1 MYFSELVALSQ
12 HIVSHIPLD
21 NTCLSMG
28 KHLVLYTF
36 KHKPNIVYCVY
47 CWLIC

>member
-12 HIVSHIPLD
+12 HNVSHIPLD

-28 KHLVLYTF
+28 KHLVLHTF
-36 KHKPNIVYCVY
+36 KHKPILYIVYIVG
-47 CWLIC
+47 